1 MESHTKVDH
10 EYHRVPS
17 ASTMAAFKTC
27 VTSMCRSGFLNRALV
42 QFLAIICFFVCFFL
56 DFSFHYVGSAR
67 CFLLFGLLWSIT
79 YMDYPVGCCCCWE
92 LAPSVKMSFVQ
103 CTCTKMSLCRTALS
117 ILVTGFCIPNAEF
130 FENPGLWNLS
140 QCSH

>member
-10 EYHRVPS
+10 EYHGVPG

-27 VTSMCRSGFLNRALV
+27 VTSMCRSRFLNRALV
-42 QFLAIICFFVCFFL
+42 QFLAMIFFL
-56 DFSFHYVGSAR
+56 GGGSFYYVRPAR

-103 CTCTKMSLCRTALS
+103 CTCTKMGLYRTALS
-117 ILVTGFCIPNAEF
+117 ILVTGFCIPNAAF
-130 FENPGLWNLS
+130 FENPGLWNLT